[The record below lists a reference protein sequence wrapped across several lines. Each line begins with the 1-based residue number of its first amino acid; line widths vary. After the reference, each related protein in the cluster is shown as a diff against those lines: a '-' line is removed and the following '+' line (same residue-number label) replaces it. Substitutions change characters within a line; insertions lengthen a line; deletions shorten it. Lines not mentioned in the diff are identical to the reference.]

1 MRYALQRILQFL
13 IVFFLVT
20 FGVMVLLR
28 LGLNKPGD
36 PARTMLGGAPVAS
49 SRSPTTTE
57 RYHLDS
63 NYFVQYW
70 YWLTAMLQG
79 DFGFSVQNSLPVST
93 LIANRIMTTVL
104 LGFYAVTFGLLIA
117 VPVAVYQAYRRDR
130 AFDKVSSG
138 ASFLLVSVPAI
149 VIAVFLSFLFV
160 VKLGWF
166 PRIGEKVYPWDD
178 LGEHFRN
185 FFLPS
190 LVLVLPL
197 AAVTARILRADM
209 SLTLQS
215 DFISLARAKGMSPRR
230 ILWRHALPNSLFSL
244 LTVIGFQLGAIIGGA
259 VVAEIFFDLDGMGSL
274 LVVAALGSDLF
285 TVQAIVALLVITVVD
300 RQPDHRPDVLGDRSA
315 HPCREGAGMSARDV
329 QRCSE
334 PTPSK
339 LARSSSGP
347 PGPRHRGGGAG
358 RRSERCSGWPG
369 CSSCCSSPCSPTSS
383 PSSTATSRR
392 WR

>member
-1 MRYALQRILQFL
+1 
-13 IVFFLVT
+13 
-20 FGVMVLLR
+20 
-28 LGLNKPGD
+28 
-36 PARTMLGGAPVAS
+36 
-49 SRSPTTTE
+49 
-57 RYHLDS
+57 
-63 NYFVQYW
+63 
-70 YWLTAMLQG
+70 MLQG

-130 AFDKVSSG
+130 GFDKAASG
-138 ASFLLVSVPAI
+138 ASFVLVSVPAI

-244 LTVIGFQLGAIIGGA
+244 LTVIGFELGAIIGGA
-259 VVAEIFFDLDGMGSL
+259 VVAEVFFDLDGMGSL
-274 LVVAALGSDLF
+274 LVVASLGSDLF
-285 TVQAIVALLVITVVD
+285 TVQAIVALLVITVVIANLIID
-300 RQPDHRPDVLGDRSA
+300 LLYSVIDPRIRV
-315 HPCREGAGMSARDV
+315 ARAL
-329 QRCSE
+329 
-334 PTPSK
+334 T
-339 LARSSSGP
+339 
-347 PGPRHRGGGAG
+347 
-358 RRSERCSGWPG
+358 
-369 CSSCCSSPCSPTSS
+369 
-383 PSSTATSRR
+383 
-392 WR
+392 

>member
-1 MRYALQRILQFL
+1 
-13 IVFFLVT
+13 
-20 FGVMVLLR
+20 
-28 LGLNKPGD
+28 
-36 PARTMLGGAPVAS
+36 
-49 SRSPTTTE
+49 
-57 RYHLDS
+57 
-63 NYFVQYW
+63 
-70 YWLTAMLQG
+70 MLQG

-104 LGFYAVTFGLLIA
+104 LGIYAVTFGLLIA

-130 AFDKVSSG
+130 AFDKASSG
-138 ASFLLVSVPAI
+138 GSFVLVSVPAI

-185 FFLPS
+185 FFLPT

-244 LTVIGFQLGAIIGGA
+244 LTVIGFELGAIIGGA
-259 VVAEIFFDLDGMGSL
+259 VVAEVYFDLDGMGSL

-315 HPCREGAGMSARDV
+315 HPRGEGAGMSTETFNVAPGDTVEARAVVERATGSATPRRRLAVGRSDARDGLAARPAV
-329 QRCSE
+329 PRRVRRPAPVHLRLRADGGGERGAGQPLCPRPGLDRLVRHRRPRQGRLRQGASTGPARRCS
-334 PTPSK
+334 S
-339 LARSSSGP
+339 ASSRRSSVWSS
-347 PGPRHRGGGAG
+347 AG
-358 RRSERCSGWPG
+358 
-369 CSSCCSSPCSPTSS
+369 
-383 PSSTATSRR
+383 
-392 WR
+392 

>member
-1 MRYALQRILQFL
+1 VRYALQRTLQFL
-13 IVFFLVT
+13 IVFFVVT
-20 FGVMVLLR
+20 FSVMVLLR

-36 PARTMLGGAPVAS
+36 PARTMLGGAPSEQQIADA
-49 SRSPTTTE
+49 TA

-63 NYFVQYW
+63 NYIVQYW
-70 YWLTAMLQG
+70 YWITGMLRG
-79 DFGFSVQNSLPVST
+79 DFGFSVQNSLPVRT

-117 VPVAVYQAYRRDR
+117 VPIAVYQAYRRDR
-130 AFDKVSSG
+130 SFDKVSSG
-138 ASFLLVSVPAI
+138 VTFILISVPGI

-178 LGEHFRN
+178 PGEHFRN
-185 FFLPS
+185 FFLPT

-259 VVAEIFFDLDGMGSL
+259 VVAEIYFDLDGMGGQ

-285 TVQAIVALLVITVVD
+285 TVQAIVALLVITVVLANLLID
-300 RQPDHRPDVLGDRSA
+300 LMYSVIDPRIRV
-315 HPCREGAGMSARDV
+315 ARA
-329 QRCSE
+329 
-334 PTPSK
+334 
-339 LARSSSGP
+339 LA
-347 PGPRHRGGGAG
+347 
-358 RRSERCSGWPG
+358 
-369 CSSCCSSPCSPTSS
+369 
-383 PSSTATSRR
+383 
-392 WR
+392 